1 MYKLILLFI
10 IFSGI
15 SLPAFSQAEVEICN
29 NCSQSQ
35 KDKVARL
42 SVNSDTKAVIV
53 VDMINESALKY
64 DTHYIEDRYGEP
76 VVSVSLSELSN
87 DEVFDLDLL
96 YEYRKE
102 LVLVITRASEKSM
115 LKNAQS
121 TQRNISTPKY
131 TNSNVNDNSPIGKG
145 IEVKGSPYDFLLA
158 SYFRNDVY
166 DFYFAGET
174 LALTK
179 ILLPTKGTIKFP
191 NMNKLKLYVRINFY
205 SDDLAKSLNGFV
217 SVTLNP
223 VIKSFNVLGGRD
235 GFKNSIPLKQDEIS
249 GHDFIFANAKSEDK
263 NESERNEHA
272 KFERYSSSLEGG
284 VSCRVVETKTKGN
297 KKIYTY
303 QC

>member
-15 SLPAFSQAEVEICN
+15 SLSAFGQANVEICN

-35 KDKVARL
+35 KERIARL
-42 SVNSDTKAVIV
+42 NTNFDTQAVIV
-53 VDMINESALKY
+53 VDINNEIATKY
-64 DTHYIEDRYGEP
+64 DTHYTEDRYGQP
-76 VVSVSLSELSN
+76 VINVSLSELSN
-87 DEVFDLDLL
+87 DEVFDLNLL

-102 LVLVITRASEKSM
+102 LVRVITRASEKSM

-121 TQRNISTPKY
+121 TQRNISTAKH
-131 TNSNVNDNSPIGKG
+131 TNSNANDNSPLGKE
-145 IEVKGSPYDFLLA
+145 IEVKGSPYDFLFA

-174 LALTK
+174 SALTK
-179 ILLPTKGTIKFP
+179 TLLPTKGTIKFP

-205 SDDLAKSLNGFV
+205 SDDLANRLNGFV

-223 VIKSFNVLGGRD
+223 VIESFNILGGRD
-235 GFKNSIPLKQDEIS
+235 GFKNSIPLNRDEIS
-249 GHDFIFANAKSEDK
+249 GHDFVFATAKSEDK
-263 NESERNEHA
+263 NEIESNEQA
-272 KFERYSSSLEGG
+272 KFERYSSSLDGG
-284 VSCRVVETKTKGN
+284 VSCRVVGTKTIAN
-297 KKIYTY
+297 NKIYTY

>member
-1 MYKLILLFI
+1 MYKQILLFI

-15 SLPAFSQAEVEICN
+15 SLSAFGLAEVEICN
-29 NCSQSQ
+29 NCSQNQ
-35 KDKVARL
+35 TDKIARL

-53 VDMINESALKY
+53 VDMINETALKY

-76 VVSVSLSELSN
+76 VVNVSLSELSN
-87 DEVFDLDLL
+87 DELFDLDLL

-102 LVLVITRASEKSM
+102 LVRVITRASEKSM
-115 LKNAQS
+115 LKNGQS
-121 TQRNISTPKY
+121 TQRNISTPKQ
-131 TNSNVNDNSPIGKG
+131 TNTNANDNSPFGKE

-174 LALTK
+174 SALTK

-191 NMNKLKLYVRINFY
+191 NINKLKLYVRINFY
-205 SDDLAKSLNGFV
+205 SDDLAKSQNGFI

-223 VIKSFNVLGGRD
+223 VIKSFNILGGRD
-235 GFKNSIPLKQDEIS
+235 GFKNSIPLNHDEIS
-249 GHDFIFANAKSEDK
+249 GHDFIFATAKSEDK
-263 NESERNEHA
+263 NESESNEQA
-272 KFERYSSSLEGG
+272 KFERYTSSLDGG
-284 VSCRVVETKTKGN
+284 VSCRVVGTKTMAN
-297 KKIYTY
+297 NKIYTY